1 MAEKNFNDLSEEE
14 ISDALKPRYSGDPY
28 GGENE
33 LSEEDLAKK
42 ISIETFEE
50 SIWTEI
56 NKMKDEGLT
65 EYEFNNMI
73 FKLNENGDI
82 DIYLQGI
89 EGRNFKIEPMKIATA
104 YEFKGI
110 RYLPENI
117 KKYNE
122 MCRAY
127 EIEPKLP
134 VGLPDIETIK
144 ERQGDDQ
151 KLPED
156 KQGEKQPEEKDKE
169 EKEEPEEDR
178 QEGDTEDNKEIQA
191 SRTLPP
197 NAIKLNK
204 NRMADPR
211 NSVGYEL
218 ERATGEKG
226 VEFYVA
232 PVSRNNNLEYKLFIE
247 KDGVYREVELPESRG
262 TNPTDRVMRMD
273 HENIHDETAVSI
285 LYIGKDRAI
294 TVFNGGRYAEVDI
307 ANRDREGEFSS
318 INIEKGTEQGK
329 VGYAARDIREAGGD
343 TLDAR
348 KTVSEKRR
356 VFYEL
361 KELEEREMPNEANP
375 AKDQSGI
382 ELTELSEKEF
392 RERVKE
398 GIKRDL
404 ISQGKREI
412 DAEHIAERM
421 TKKIVDEDKPYSIAQ
436 QEAEMEND
444 DSGRTPWEKR
454 DNRW

>member
-1 MAEKNFNDLSEEE
+1 ML
-14 ISDALKPRYSGDPY
+14 
-28 GGENE
+28 
-33 LSEEDLAKK
+33 
-42 ISIETFEE
+42 
-50 SIWTEI
+50 
-56 NKMKDEGLT
+56 
-65 EYEFNNMI
+65 
-73 FKLNENGDI
+73 
-82 DIYLQGI
+82 
-89 EGRNFKIEPMKIATA
+89 
-104 YEFKGI
+104 
-110 RYLPENI
+110 
-117 KKYNE
+117 
-122 MCRAY
+122 
-127 EIEPKLP
+127 
-134 VGLPDIETIK
+134 K

-211 NSVGYEL
+211 YSVGYEL

-232 PVSRNNNLEYKLFIE
+232 PVSRNNNLEYKLFVE

-262 TNPTDRVMRMD
+262 TNPTDNVMRMD
-273 HENIHDETAVSI
+273 HENIHDEKAVSI
-285 LYIGKDRAI
+285 LYIGEDRVI
-294 TVFNGGRYAEVDI
+294 TVFTPNGGRHAEVDI

-329 VGYAARDIREAGGD
+329 VGYATMDIREAGGD

-375 AKDQSGI
+375 GKDQSGI